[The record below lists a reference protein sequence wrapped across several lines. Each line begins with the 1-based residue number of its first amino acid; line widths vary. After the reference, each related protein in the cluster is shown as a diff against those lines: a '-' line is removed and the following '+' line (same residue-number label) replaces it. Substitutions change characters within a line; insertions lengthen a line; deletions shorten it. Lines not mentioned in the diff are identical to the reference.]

1 MATEIT
7 PGRHLARL
15 VLLTAEQ
22 LKASFAAAADSL
34 DLPVPVARTLMLLS
48 EPAPMRDL
56 AGQLACDPSHLTS
69 IADRLEERGLAR
81 RVGGE
86 DRRVKYLELTGDGAE
101 LRDRLTAAAAEGSPT
116 ARLDEAQR
124 EVLVGLLEQMLG
136 DPPCDCR

>member
-7 PGRHLARL
+7 PARHLARL

-22 LKASFAAAADSL
+22 LKVSFAAAAGSL

-81 RVGGE
+81 RRTGD
-86 DRRVKYLELTGDGAE
+86 DRRVKLLELTPAGLA
-101 LRDRLTAAAAEGSPT
+101 LRDRLVVAASTASPT
-116 ARLDEAQR
+116 SRLDDAER
-124 EVLVGLLEQMLG
+124 DTLIGLLERILA
-136 DPPCDCR
+136 DPRSGR